1 MKKSEQ
7 WVKKS
12 ILMLFVFVW
21 ACLSLSP
28 CMGAGT
34 PKVTL
39 SAEQYQTLKQT
50 IQTQDKT
57 LDMLESSLSRQQ
69 SRQQERNKQLQ
80 RLNTQLDKSKAE
92 MIKTQQTLQNAS
104 ESLEQ
109 ADNLL
114 KRQAVSLQTLTE
126 LIKREEHKKAVIK
139 RQRDMYAVLALLAVG
154 GAVIK

>member
-1 MKKSEQ
+1 MKKSRNT
-7 WVKKS
+7 VKKS
-12 ILMLFVFVW
+12 ILMLLASALV
-21 ACLSLSP
+21 CLSPSVFAQ
-28 CMGAGT
+28 GE
-34 PKVTL
+34 KQITL

-50 IQTQDKT
+50 ILEQDKT

-69 SRQQERNKQLQ
+69 SRQQERSRQLQ
-80 RLNTQLDKSKAE
+80 QLNIRLDKSKAE

-114 KRQAVSLQTLTE
+114 RKQAVSLQTLTE
-126 LIKREEHKKAVIK
+126 QIKREEHKKAIIK

-154 GAVIK
+154 GAVVK

>member
-7 WVKKS
+7 RVKKS
-12 ILMLFVFVW
+12 ILMLFALGLV
-21 ACLSLSP
+21 CLSPSVFAQ
-28 CMGAGT
+28 GE
-34 PKVTL
+34 KQITL
-39 SAEQYQTLKQT
+39 SAEQYQILRQT
-50 IQTQDKT
+50 ILGQDKT
-57 LDMLESSLSRQQ
+57 LDTLENNLNKQQ
-69 SRQQERNKQLQ
+69 NRQQERNKQLQ

-114 KRQAVSLQTLTE
+114 RKQTVSLRILTE
-126 LIKREEHKKAVIK
+126 QIKREEHKKAVIK

-154 GAVIK
+154 RAVIK

>member
-1 MKKSEQ
+1 MKKSRNT
-7 WVKKS
+7 VKKS
-12 ILMLFVFVW
+12 ILILFASALV
-21 ACLSLSP
+21 CLSPSVFAQ
-28 CMGAGT
+28 GEKT
-34 PKVTL
+34 ITL
-39 SAEQYQTLKQT
+39 SAEQYQILKQT

-57 LDMLESSLSRQQ
+57 LNMLESSLSRQQ

-114 KRQAVSLQTLTE
+114 RKQTVSLRILTE
-126 LIKREEHKKAVIK
+126 QIKREERKKAVIK

-154 GAVIK
+154 GAVVK

>member
-7 WVKKS
+7 RVKRFAL
-12 ILMLFVFVW
+12 ILFASALV
-21 ACLSLSP
+21 CLSPSVF
-28 CMGAGT
+28 AQAQKT
-34 PKVTL
+34 ITL
-39 SAEQYQTLKQT
+39 SQEQYRALKQT

-57 LDMLESSLSRQQ
+57 LNMLESSLSRQQ
-69 SRQQERNKQLQ
+69 SRQQERSKQLRQ
-80 RLNTQLDKSKAE
+80 LSKQLDNSKKE
-92 MIKTQQTLQNAS
+92 MTKTMRTLQSAN
-104 ESLEQ
+104 ESLAQ

-139 RQRDMYAVLALLAVG
+139 RQRDMYAVLAMLAVG

>member
-1 MKKSEQ
+1 MKKSRNT
-7 WVKKS
+7 VKKS

-28 CMGAGT
+28 CMGAET

-39 SAEQYQTLKQT
+39 SAEQYQILRQT
-50 IQTQDKT
+50 ILEQDKT
-57 LDMLESSLSRQQ
+57 LNMLESNLNKQQ
-69 SRQQERNKQLQ
+69 NRQQERNKQLQ
-80 RLNTQLDKSKAE
+80 QLNKQLDESKAE
-92 MIKTQQTLQNAS
+92 MTKTKRTLQSAN

-114 KRQAVSLQTLTE
+114 RKQAVSLRILTE
-126 LIKREEHKKAVIK
+126 QIKREQHKKAVIK
-139 RQRDMYAVLALLAVG
+139 RQRDMYAVLALLAIG